1 MQWNDFKENAI
12 SSFED
17 LRQDKDFT
25 DVTLACEDGHKMEA
39 HKVVLVASS
48 PFFLNILK
56 RNKHP
61 HPLVYMR
68 GVRSENLLAMLDF
81 FYHGEANVRQE
92 YLESF
97 LVFAEELQLK
107 GLREN
112 QSEKDLEEI
121 QQLATQVT
129 HSEFLEPKLTAKENT
144 LKQSPSTQNGLV
156 QAVNESTLALVDF
169 KANQTDL
176 ENLDQHV
183 KSMMKN
189 SDNADPYRRGKL
201 RICKVRGKEGSRTA
215 IMNHV
220 EANHISGISLPCDL
234 CGKLFTSRN
243 TLNSHQSKY
252 HRNE

>member
-1 MQWNDFKENAI
+1 
-12 SSFED
+12 
-17 LRQDKDFT
+17 
-25 DVTLACEDGHKMEA
+25 
-39 HKVVLVASS
+39 
-48 PFFLNILK
+48 
-56 RNKHP
+56 
-61 HPLVYMR
+61 MR
-68 GVRSENLLAMLDF
+68 GIRFENLLAMVDF

-92 YLESF
+92 YLDSF
-97 LVFAEELQLK
+97 LILAEELQLK

-112 QSEKDLEEI
+112 QSEKELEEI

-201 RICKVRGKEGSRTA
+201 RICKVCGKEGSRTA